1 MKTLIKLEAGKGF
14 LNSCHIVVSTI
25 LFNRVQLTELEGE
38 GPKILSPSVHAAS
51 CFYLLHFIIT
61 TPPLAH
67 CLHPEELNT
76 MFEEEKR
83 DIKGSTGSL
92 NVKYAYKEPAI
103 KQAVT
108 SSLSRA
114 SHFSS
119 GPVRLSFSAD
129 LGCA

>member
-1 MKTLIKLEAGKGF
+1 
-14 LNSCHIVVSTI
+14 
-25 LFNRVQLTELEGE
+25 
-38 GPKILSPSVHAAS
+38 
-51 CFYLLHFIIT
+51 
-61 TPPLAH
+61 
-67 CLHPEELNT
+67 

-108 SSLSRA
+108 STLSRA

-129 LGCA
+129 LGCAYSTDTQTSLEGDLPRVSLTADRLGLPPVLRHAKSYQAFPAACLFDSKSDRVALRATL